1 MQPQV
6 FKEDYTIK
14 EYFWDIERIRD
25 WGIRI
30 QSYTDE
36 QKAFYNDMVPKI
48 QELKGIAKS
57 TQKWDLIVESK
68 SDQIKIESKRS
79 IRGLQMMRAN
89 GPIDWSPIEIRRC
102 MGCKEFLREWDLNC
116 DENSTLKVVG
126 ANAMIKYKKS
136 VKKFVIAPREF
147 VVN

>member
-79 IRGLQMMRAN
+79 IRGL
-89 GPIDWSPIEIRRC
+89 
-102 MGCKEFLREWDLNC
+102 
-116 DENSTLKVVG
+116 
-126 ANAMIKYKKS
+126 
-136 VKKFVIAPREF
+136 
-147 VVN
+147 